1 MKKKLLGGII
11 AFLIMLLLLPVY
23 GKAEETVTKDTE
35 RYHAVYVGKDTSGYD
50 FHDTCTED
58 DFTGLLWNRKNRSA
72 ITTSDTGLFETQL
85 TGAALEIYEGL
96 SSAELGPEQNG
107 VSLTHYFTEDETAQG
122 VFDTY
127 RAVYS
132 SALYAYGRD
141 HHDLFLWWS
150 NNHVGITANYN
161 SEQITMDFYYMVSDY
176 YTGDLQTAANER
188 INSLVQACTGYNRET
203 KLRYYHDWI
212 VNNNDYDTPTSEID
226 ENDDPETFYYSH
238 TAVGCLLKGKGVCE
252 SYSKLLKIFCLRED
266 IPCLIITSN
275 SHAWNYV
282 KMEDGNWYM
291 VDVTWDDPVGGSGV
305 YDTYFLVSND
315 PNIDINH
322 TVDQRF
328 AYPTTSQTDYQIEHD
343 YKLTERVE
351 GTCAAEGSETY
362 TCSHCG
368 DSKTYPLPMNP
379 DNHTGEIIIQNEQ
392 KATCVSDGYTGDK
405 CCKGCGVILEAGE
418 KIPATAAEHVWNEN
432 YTVDKEPTC
441 TEDGFESIHCSVC
454 GTMKEGSSIAIQ
466 AKGHSF
472 TKYVSNED
480 AACEKDGTKTARCD
494 HGCGATDTIVDEGT
508 ALRHVNGDPR
518 IENIVEATCMK
529 EGSYDEVSW
538 CRVCG
543 KELYRETKT
552 IDITDHKPSDPVK
565 ENVID
570 ATYLNDGSCD
580 SVAYCIFCGKELSRE
595 KTVIPKLESKEQT
608 ITASRTSYSF
618 TFNSAKAQ
626 SQAISVS
633 GAHGILSYISGN
645 SKVYVNDGK
654 IYVSKSTPVGT
665 YTIKIT
671 ATATG
676 DCEYLASNTITITVK
691 VIKAA
696 NTLKVAPVTK
706 KLKATKVKKKAQS
719 FTIKTT
725 QAQGKITYKSS
736 NKKVKVTSA
745 GKVTVKKGTKKGK
758 YKITVIASG
767 NGNYKNGVKNV
778 TIIIK

>member
-1 MKKKLLGGII
+1 MKKKLLAGIF
-11 AFLIMLLLLPVY
+11 AFLIMLLPLPVY
-23 GKAEETVTKDTE
+23 GKAEETVSKDTE

-50 FHDTCTED
+50 FHDTCTGD

-72 ITTSDTGLFETQL
+72 ITTSDTGLFGTQL
-85 TGAALEIYEGL
+85 TGVALEIYEEL

-107 VSLTHYFTEDETAQG
+107 VSFTHYFTENETAQD
-122 VFDTY
+122 VYNTY
-127 RAVYS
+127 HEVYS
-132 SALYAYGRD
+132 TALYAYGRD
-141 HHDLFLWWS
+141 HHDQLFWWS
-150 NNHVGITANYN
+150 NNHVGIAAKYD
-161 SEQITMDFYYMVSDY
+161 SEQITIEFYYTVSNY
-176 YTGDLQTAANER
+176 YTEDLQTAANER

-212 VNNNDYDTPTSEID
+212 VNNNDYDTPTSKIE
-226 ENDDPETFYYSH
+226 EEDDPETFYYSH
-238 TAVGCLLKGKGVCE
+238 TAVGCLLNGKGVCE
-252 SYSKLLKIFCLRED
+252 SYSKLFKIFCLREN

-291 VDVTWDDPVGGSGV
+291 VDVTWDDPTGGSGV
-305 YDTYFLVSND
+305 YDTYFLVSNE
-315 PNIDINH
+315 PNIDTSH

-328 AYPTTSQTDYQIEHD
+328 TYPTTSQTDYQIEHD
-343 YKLTERVE
+343 YRFTERVE

-405 CCKGCGVILEAGE
+405 CCKDCGAILEAGE
-418 KIPATAAEHVWNEN
+418 KIPAATAE
-432 YTVDKEPTC
+432 
-441 TEDGFESIHCSVC
+441 
-454 GTMKEGSSIAIQ
+454 
-466 AKGHSF
+466 HSF
-472 TKYVSNED
+472 TKYVSNDD

-494 HGCGATDTIVDEGT
+494 YGCGATDIIPDEGT
-508 ALRHVNGDPR
+508 ALRHVNGEPKK
-518 IENIVEATCMK
+518 ENIVEATCMK

-552 IDITDHKPSDPVK
+552 IDITDHKPADSVK

-570 ATYLNDGSCD
+570 ATYLDDGSYD
-580 SVAYCIFCGKELSRE
+580 SVTYCLFCGKELSRE
-595 KTVIPKLESKEQT
+595 KIVIPKLESKEQT
-608 ITASRTSYSF
+608 IIASRTSYSF

-626 SQAISVS
+626 SQTISVS
-633 GAHGILSYISGN
+633 GVHGTLSIISGN
-645 SKVYVNDGK
+645 SKVYAKDGK

-665 YTIKIT
+665 YTIKVT
-671 ATATG
+671 AAATE
-676 DCEYLASNTITITVK
+676 DCEYLVSNTITITVK

-696 NTLKVAPVTK
+696 NTLKVTPATK
-706 KLKATKVKKKAQS
+706 KLKAAKVKKKAQS

-725 QAQGKITYKSS
+725 QAQGRITYKSS
-736 NKKVKVTSA
+736 NKKVKVTSS

-758 YKITVIASG
+758 YKITVTASG
-767 NGNYKNGVKNV
+767 NGNYKKGVKNV
-778 TIIIK
+778 MIIVK